1 MPIPAPDRPILVPV
15 ANPASIDPLLVHA
28 AALAGDGGSV
38 HLVTVLGEEASSDD
52 HAHAWQGLT
61 EAESR
66 AKELGVT
73 ASGQVRTA
81 SDAATGVLAAIA
93 ERRPALV
100 VMGWRGQS
108 STTDVF
114 GRLIDQVVGR
124 SSVPLAVI
132 RPGMATPERLLF
144 PVSEEHLLPGGTGSL
159 ALAVELTRRLRE
171 HTCHPST
178 VLRTGQRTG
187 DLPEEVAALGDR
199 IHHDPR
205 RTHKAV
211 EAFARP
217 TDLIV
222 AAVAPTASG
231 LRGATTHLAWAAPDA
246 TLLVAVDVGP
256 TRDTDLVDAVAAA
269 GQPGPTRV
277 APPTEEVRIV
287 VTIRLPEEQDVRPE
301 RVEEILRSAGETD
314 LLMSWW
320 PASDTRA
327 HIGATVTVTGG
338 GVNAA
343 MATVMTAVHDAPE
356 LRGAEITYDL
366 DRGAPHARGRLPDQV
381 TR

>member
-1 MPIPAPDRPILVPV
+1 MPTPAPDRPILVPV
-15 ANPASIDPLLVHA
+15 ANPASIGPLLTHA
-28 AALAGDGGSV
+28 AALAGHGGHV
-38 HLVTVLGEEASSDD
+38 HLVTILGEDASSDD
-52 HAHAWQGLT
+52 HAYAWQGLT
-61 EAESR
+61 QTEAR
-66 AKELGVT
+66 ANELGVT
-73 ASGQVRTA
+73 ASGQVRAANDPA
-81 SDAATGVLAAIA
+81 SGVLAAIA
-93 ERRPALV
+93 ERQPALV

-114 GRLIDQVVGR
+114 GRLIDHVVGR
-124 SSVPLAVI
+124 SNVPLAVV
-132 RPGMATPERLLF
+132 RPGLSEPDRLLF

-159 ALAVELTRRLRE
+159 ALAVDLTRRLRK
-171 HTCHPST
+171 HTCHPT
-178 VLRTGQRTG
+178 TILRTGARTG
-187 DLPEEVAALGDR
+187 ELPEEVAALGDR

-217 TDLIV
+217 SDLIV

-269 GQPGPTRV
+269 GLPGPARV
-277 APPTEEVRIV
+277 DPPAEEVRIV
-287 VTIRLPEEQDVRPE
+287 VTIRLPEDQDVRPD

-327 HIGATVTVTGG
+327 HIGATVTVSGG

-343 MATVMTAVHDAPE
+343 MATVMTAVHDADE

-366 DRGAPHARGRLPDQV
+366 DRGAPHDSGRLPDHIA
-381 TR
+381 R